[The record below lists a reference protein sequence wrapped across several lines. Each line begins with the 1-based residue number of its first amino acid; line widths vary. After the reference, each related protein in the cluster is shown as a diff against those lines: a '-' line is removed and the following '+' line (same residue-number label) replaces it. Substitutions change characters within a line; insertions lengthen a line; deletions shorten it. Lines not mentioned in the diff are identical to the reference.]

1 MRYICKRPCL
11 LSHHGGL
18 GHVLAHYFP
27 GVKQAHTPSLSSFLF
42 MYIRES
48 KTSCVPLPESEM
60 RNSRSADLPPPLWG
74 LGGLTLRISGS
85 GMNARGLTPDQT
97 GQEEKLERGAYTE
110 QLGPAPAGGGGEE
123 ESADHTDL
131 SIYIRPYKAYNAS
144 YRAHKAF
151 NGLISL
157 IRAKFV
163 CMCLCLSMCVYVC
176 LLYVVL
182 KTLLSQTDRHG

>member
-1 MRYICKRPCL
+1 MPHL
-11 LSHHGGL
+11 PHGGL

-85 GMNARGLTPDQT
+85 GMNARGLTPDT
-97 GQEEKLERGAYTE
+97 GQEENAGRGAYMKP
-110 QLGPAPAGGGGEE
+110 LGPAPAGGGGKD

-131 SIYIRPYKAYNAS
+131 RYI
-144 YRAHKAF
+144 
-151 NGLISL
+151 
-157 IRAKFV
+157 
-163 CMCLCLSMCVYVC
+163 
-176 LLYVVL
+176 
-182 KTLLSQTDRHG
+182 

>member
-85 GMNARGLTPDQT
+85 GMNARGLTPDKT
-97 GQEEKLERGAYTE
+97 GQEEKPERGAYAE
-110 QLGPAPAGGGGEE
+110 QLGPAPRWGWGGGGE
-123 ESADHTDL
+123 S
-131 SIYIRPYKAYNAS
+131 RPY
-144 YRAHKAF
+144 
-151 NGLISL
+151 
-157 IRAKFV
+157 
-163 CMCLCLSMCVYVC
+163 
-176 LLYVVL
+176 
-182 KTLLSQTDRHG
+182 QTYEYT